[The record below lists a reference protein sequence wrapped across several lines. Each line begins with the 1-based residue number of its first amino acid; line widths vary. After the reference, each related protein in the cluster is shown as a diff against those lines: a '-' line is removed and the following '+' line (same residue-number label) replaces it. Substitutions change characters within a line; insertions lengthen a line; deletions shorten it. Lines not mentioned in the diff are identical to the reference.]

1 MSLNDAIEAVYEA
14 FSDVEKPEFV
24 DGCPCCMTTDEY
36 DALTA
41 KPLRELS
48 SEELNEYSGSAL
60 FTMGSEADYQYF
72 VPRILELTKA
82 DGAEWLNV
90 VEITGNKLRMAGF
103 DKWSEGK
110 RSAIENLWLEVVRNY
125 LESVTDS
132 ETAGWVSFEI
142 DSWLA
147 AATLIPISVVPILT
161 EIETSPDVVRELYN
175 MHFATIFQGKLDNP
189 FLEEPSDGQAEV
201 AAWLRDRYEGLTQ

>member
-1 MSLNDAIEAVYEA
+1 MSLNNAIEAVYEA
-14 FSDVEKPEFV
+14 FSDVEKPEIV

-48 SEELNEYSGSAL
+48 SEELSDYSGDVF

-72 VPRILELTKA
+72 LPRILELTIA
-82 DGAEWLNV
+82 DDADWIQSA
-90 VEITGNKLRMAGF
+90 EITGNKLRMAGF

-125 LESVTDS
+125 VKSVTDS
-132 ETAGWVSFEI
+132 ETAGWAAWDIS
-142 DSWLA
+142 SWLG
-147 AATLIPISVVPILT
+147 AATLIPISVVPLLT
-161 EIETSPDVVRELYN
+161 EIEASPDVVRELYDMN
-175 MHFATIFQGKLDNP
+175 LATIFQGKLDNP
-189 FLEEPSDGQAEV
+189 FLEEPNDGQAEV
-201 AAWLRDRYEGLTQ
+201 AAWLRDRFEGSTQ